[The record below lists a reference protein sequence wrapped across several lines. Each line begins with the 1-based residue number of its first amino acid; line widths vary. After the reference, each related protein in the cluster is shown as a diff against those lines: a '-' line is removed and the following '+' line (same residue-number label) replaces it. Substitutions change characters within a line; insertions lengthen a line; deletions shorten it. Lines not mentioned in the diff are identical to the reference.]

1 MNSTLS
7 QTLKE
12 ITDDNDVE
20 NFKFI
25 YRYREYFKTLEF
37 DYDDVSEWLIA
48 SAEEKLIEMGVSTE
62 LVDIQ
67 VADLMA

>member
-1 MNSTLS
+1 VNSTLS